1 MRVRWTTPAKEQFV
15 SIYEYIGEENRSA
28 AAKIADQIWES
39 TQLLG
44 RHPLAGRAGRV
55 EGTRELVI
63 HGAPFI
69 VAYRVEKNEVRI
81 LAVLHAAREWPEEFD

>member
-15 SIYEYIGEENRSA
+15 SVYEYIGGENRSA

-44 RHPLAGRAGRV
+44 KHPLAGRPGRI

-63 HGAPFI
+63 QGAPFI
-69 VAYRVEKNEVRI
+69 VAYRVEKNEVW
-81 LAVLHAAREWPEEFD
+81 VLSVMHAARMWPDEF

>member
-15 SIYEYIGEENRSA
+15 SIYQYIGEENRSA
-28 AAKIADQIWES
+28 AAKTADQIWEA

-63 HGAPFI
+63 QGAPFI
-69 VAYRVEKNEVRI
+69 VAYKVEKNQVWI
-81 LAVLHAAREWPEEFD
+81 LAVMHGARKWPEGF